1 MADPLARGTLF
12 PPELITDLVSK
23 VNGHSTLAKLSQER
37 PLGFNGA
44 QEMVFDMPSEMEI
57 VGEGLP
63 KTHGGIT
70 VTPTTIIP
78 IKFVYGARVSDEF
91 IFGAEEARVDYLRE
105 FSEGFGKKAARAL
118 DISAISGLNPRSGQ
132 ISTVVNGN
140 DFVTKVTTSIT
151 TGTDAAE
158 KLTTAITAVQGM
170 GHEVTGVAMAH
181 AFASDMGEIKANGV
195 PLYPEFQFG
204 QAPETFRGL
213 DIDVNNTVNT
223 GSTTMAIVGNFRDY
237 FRWGFAK
244 DIPIEVIKY
253 GDPDNTGSDLRGH
266 NQVYIRAEIYM
277 GWGILDPT
285 AFAIVAEA

>member
-12 PPELITDLVSK
+12 PPELISELVSK

-44 QEMVFDMPSEMEI
+44 KEMVFDMPSEMEI
-57 VGEGLP
+57 VGENQP

-91 IFGAEEARVDYLRE
+91 IYGAEDARLDYLRR
-105 FSEGFGKKAARAL
+105 FSEGFGKKAGKAL
-118 DISAISGLNPRSGQ
+118 DIAAMSGINPRSGQ
-132 ISTVVNGN
+132 VSDVVNGN
-140 DFVTKVTTSIT
+140 DFLTKVQTSIT
-151 TGTDAAE
+151 TGTDAAA
-158 KLTTAITAVQGM
+158 KLTAAISAVQGQD
-170 GHEVTGVAMAH
+170 HEVTGVAMSH
-181 AFASDMGEIKANGV
+181 AFADDMGDIKANGM

-204 QAPETFRGL
+204 QSPETFRGL
-213 DIDVNNTVNT
+213 DCDVNGTVGT
-223 GSTTMAIVGNFRDY
+223 ASTTQAIVGNFRDF
-237 FRWGFAK
+237 FRWGFSK
-244 DIPIEVIKY
+244 EIPIEVIKY
-253 GDPDNTGSDLRGH
+253 GDPDNSGSDLRGH

-285 AFAIVAEA
+285 AFALIATE